1 MLSIGYEVQASP
13 PEGTQVD
20 WPAILTKSPAEF
32 AAEVGEWI
40 NPARK
45 ASSVLEDAPD
55 VAVVCG
61 SSRKMVQALNV
72 MPLASV

>member
-1 MLSIGYEVQASP
+1 MHTRVSGPSLGSATLSVARSVSGGS
-13 PEGTQVD
+13 
-20 WPAILTKSPAEF
+20 
-32 AAEVGEWI
+32 AEVGEWI

-61 SSRKMVQALNV
+61 SIRKMVQALNV